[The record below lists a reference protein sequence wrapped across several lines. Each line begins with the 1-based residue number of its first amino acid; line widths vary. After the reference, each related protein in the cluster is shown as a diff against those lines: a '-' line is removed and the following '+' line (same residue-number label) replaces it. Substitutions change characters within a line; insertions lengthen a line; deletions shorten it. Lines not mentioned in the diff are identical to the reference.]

1 VGSGRLMVKYLG
13 SNVVTWT
20 VTTKIIPP
28 EISANTKPHTARQSR
43 KHSTSQLVWMEFI
56 ISAVWYTV
64 PAGCSFWGYQK
75 KPRTYFILWNG
86 CQWPLL

>member
-1 VGSGRLMVKYLG
+1 LGGSIIVGSGGLMVKYLG
-13 SNVVTWT
+13 SNVVTWI

-56 ISAVWYTV
+56 FF
-64 PAGCSFWGYQK
+64 CSLIHCTCW
-75 KPRTYFILWNG
+75 L
-86 CQWPLL
+86 